1 VNSFHRRR
9 ELPEAVSI
17 DDVFRRDLVDV
28 LRAYKRQWWRFALL
42 QTLALLGLSAAIGV
56 CALLVAGNSADL
68 ASYITADFDQ
78 LESRMVGIASML
90 IAAIALI
97 SIPFLVAGTAAT
109 AQVTDAALAGRH
121 PLLWRS
127 LARGFA
133 RFLPVFGTLCL
144 AVVLVLA
151 ALVATPFISLLGVIG
166 LAVTG
171 VITLVRRRRPGVLP
185 TWPGWRTWGFAAIP
199 FAWFGRVAARAVLM
213 LPAAVLE
220 PAGPLLAH
228 RAAERAATG
237 RRAPILAV
245 SAIAFVAAIALS
257 AGFSLLGA
265 ALWGEVG
272 ASLLGG
278 VVQLFVLPIPIVAAV
293 ALYRNAAGP
302 GGRVLERAES
312 PAPARTV
319 RTASPA
325 MTRIASVT
333 VAALVAT
340 IAVTPVVGA
349 ASQAAADP
357 GNAAQNVSFVVT
369 SGADTVDAGELGGQQ
384 ASCRAGG
391 SDCTL
396 RAALDLAAQD
406 AADGALSAT
415 IGFAGSMTIA
425 LAGRLEFA
433 PSAETAITAGLLT
446 IDGTGYDVVL
456 DGGDSYQIL
465 SAASEYWNLTVT
477 GMTFRHGRTMSLGGG
492 LSAGVPE
499 TELQSVLFDGNSAF
513 SGAGAVFARTLTVL
527 DSTFLDSSATSYT
540 SSTFGG
546 AVRATGHI
554 SIVNSTFSGSAIGDQ
569 YTTPLNN
576 GSDIYADAGMTVV
589 NSTFVNSKGGSLRT
603 NAASEI
609 YNSLFTTDW
618 AGGGFACSGTFS
630 GGANLSREADST
642 CPGTSGVFVSPP
654 IVRPLDSTGLVPVFP
669 LQPNGNPAL
678 GAGLDCPPTDAL
690 GAARPSN
697 GCDLGAVE
705 FSGSTVLALEAIPS
719 TTVAGAVTLRA
730 TVTSDSAAIAQ
741 GSVTFT
747 FASVEHGPIPLDDPD
762 DSGDDLSV
770 AEVQISGLAVGS
782 TSVYSAAFV
791 PSGIFEASSAGPVN
805 YTVQQ
810 VQVAVD
816 LLCANPDAPN
826 PAMAPECVGEHWN
839 IADTESIHLFAR
851 VTDDRLG
858 SVVIALDPEGSTIVT
873 ESVAIVDGEAEF
885 VIPASEFGSGLHE
898 TLHAIYESD
907 DGDHAGVSPI
917 ARSLV
922 VLRTPTVSISGVGT
936 SGVYGDSEAGTFT
949 VTVSGEAGTPTGTVT
964 VFGRVATLDATGH
977 ATLDLSNLPAGGAA
991 FALSAEFQG
1000 DAVYGRATSNTVS
1013 YHTTPAATTTQIVAT
1028 APAAAQFGEAITVTV
1043 KVTAVAPSE
1052 ADPQG
1057 AVTLLIDGD
1066 ETSGPIEFDPYAQNG
1081 DGVTTFDLIV
1091 PAGTLAAGDHLL
1103 AAEFDG
1109 NASFDDSS
1117 SPTSPSWPLSISSA
1131 PTTTALVVSPTPSV
1145 WGDQVT
1151 LTATVDATDVTSI
1164 ATGTVTFSVGATAL
1178 GTATLAPCGAPHP
1191 DDCSIASLTVAASA
1205 VGIGTKTLTAAYQG
1219 TSDFAPSSGAIE
1231 NYLVSKATPTV
1242 VVNGTAGLA
1251 YGHSTTYTVTV
1262 GTALAEPA
1270 DGTEI
1275 DVTAVPAEGEPVALG
1290 TVVLSHGSGTL
1301 LVPTSGVLLPDDY
1314 AITVSFAGDAS
1325 FEAATG
1331 SAALTV
1337 SAASTDIAL
1346 DSISATTVVYGG
1358 TLDLVLT
1365 VENESSQVEP
1375 EGDVVV
1381 TWQGNEV
1388 GRVTLG
1394 PEHDTTVPGV
1404 RTVDVTA
1411 EFGTWIPAP
1420 GEFWLTAQFVPE
1432 PGFAASQL
1440 ASDAGEERE
1449 WVTVAPL
1456 QTEVAVDMTAVL
1468 GQPLEAVA
1476 TVDIAG
1482 DDLGITPGGWIT
1494 FLITKSGAGSQQVG
1508 PIALV
1513 DGQATLADALGQS
1526 PDIIVSL
1533 AGSWTVRATYVKD
1546 TDLRYVSVSPN
1557 HTAIAQVDVIAGGA
1571 IVTVDAPESVEYQAP
1586 ASVHVQVAGA
1596 VTPTGLV
1603 RVQLNTFGNILVSE
1617 EVPLVNG
1624 QADLDLD
1631 LAYLAIGSHEFVVA
1645 YVGDGT
1651 LNSANSDPF
1660 TIEVGKTGTTTT
1672 VDSSSRVFELYPG
1685 IVGATVQYTAHVT
1698 ATVGTPSGFVNFS
1711 RDSTQFAQA
1720 PVDVHGNAS
1729 VSVTADAEWSGD
1741 IVAEFVPLVGTVA
1754 RSTGTLAHS
1763 WIKAPVTATLQG
1775 SGSGT
1780 IGVAN
1785 TYSVYVQFDW
1795 TQFQFLAPSLRPPY
1809 PPSGLVAVS
1818 DGTGTSCDAYLAPVA
1833 SEVSNATCSIQ
1844 FTHLGSHA
1852 LTVSYGGNS
1861 IYAAGSSAAL
1871 TTTVAKGTPEVSLS
1885 TPNGDQWSGL
1895 TTITAAWSVDGPSD
1909 GTVTIKR
1916 GSLTVCSSASLV
1928 GSCEIPIPA
1937 YNDISNGDRLTL
1949 QYGGSALWNDATATH
1964 AGSIIAC
1971 IPFQES
1977 TSRPVGTATVTR
1989 GPEPTCGGGTGY
2001 FTTDTVYVSANPV
2014 EGYRVTGFSGGS
2026 LNGSP
2031 RWPYVSSEIMQYANG
2046 SASMAVHPTLALSG
2060 TQQIPFG
2067 IQANTTAE
2075 CVAVRIKATGIV
2087 SRTDALNMLFWDTPQ
2102 NNCDHT
2108 VSIGGDNS
2116 VVVYVPNGAQVQVRY
2131 QSGLIPARTKFYGW
2145 QGLTSGDPFAAQA
2158 TYTIGPDSRYITADF
2173 GPVCYANGPNV
2184 MQPSQG
2190 TITVSLPAPNCTDP
2204 QTGVSGW
2211 SYNTPGSATL
2221 VDAVATTLQVVSTRY
2236 GSLNGYMQ
2244 RIDEQAWLPERPV
2257 YFDGWRGD
2265 TGSWTEG
2272 ATVTNTDGGVR
2283 RTSRTVTFRLGERP
2297 FTISAAYGGCSTL
2310 STKVNGDASSG
2321 VPGTVTVNTPSNCPV
2336 GAGSGAT
2343 RWYRTGTQV
2352 SVTTAATGE
2361 TLKFLGWSGFTL
2373 PSARLTDKT
2382 VTFALDSDVTA
2393 TASYGTNANC
2403 RPLTIS
2409 TVPAGALTLDTSF
2422 TLGANACSAMYGPK
2436 FYDQGVDG
2444 NGIFIDASPAT
2455 AAADGSQTVFAWATN
2470 EPGSPAG
2477 GEGGVSTIWKRTT
2490 SLNELL
2496 YGTSAIIAYACEF
2509 VAIGANVYSPSGHIV
2524 SEAGAANISRDT
2536 QSSLSDF
2543 VLTQP
2548 ADCSTGSDPRSG
2560 YGGYAWVVGTQL
2572 LPIVVAD
2579 PVAYRFTGW
2588 SGDVTGTGDTPD
2600 AALNLVGAGRGAEG
2614 DSYNYRVAANF
2625 EAICYK
2631 LSLPSDADK
2640 LEVVTAPNCPGTDA
2654 SERLYL
2660 GGTAVVIHA
2669 SDRSDTLF
2677 RNWVSG
2683 VDAVDADAHWAS
2695 VIMTSDKSVVP
2706 YYSSKS
2712 AGEYITQY
2720 GTLVGDSLA
2729 IASKKMIGVASA
2741 AVAAY
2746 AKVLLSKAT
2755 LVASGIG
2762 YVAQGLEY
2770 LGVEG
2775 SAIDGMKDAST
2786 AMNGM
2791 LSMLFAPLDCIT
2803 AWSAGGEDT
2812 AFFAAQNLIGSAI
2825 VTAMSAGAQQQ
2836 QQAPPQ
2842 SAFDKLK
2849 AEALAAQKKA
2859 EPGVTAITA
2868 IAAAKTVYDAAA
2880 SGNIGWETSAYDAWA
2895 SQNSVSIYTTCMA
2908 NRTGGAMASVMAVG
2922 D

>member
-1 VNSFHRRR
+1 
-9 ELPEAVSI
+9 
-17 DDVFRRDLVDV
+17 V
-28 LRAYKRQWWRFALL
+28 LHAYRGQWWRLAVL
-42 QTLALLGLSAAIGV
+42 QILALLGLSAAIGL
-56 CALLVAGNSADL
+56 CALLVSANGADL
-68 ASYITADFDQ
+68 ASYVTEDVDQ
-78 LESRMVGIASML
+78 LESRMVGIASAL
-90 IAAIALI
+90 IAAIALV
-97 SIPFLVAGTAAT
+97 SIPFIVAGTAAT
-109 AQVTDAALAGRH
+109 AEVTDAALAGRH
-121 PLLWRS
+121 PRIWRS
-127 LARGFA
+127 FARGFS

-144 AVVLVLA
+144 GVSLVLGV
-151 ALVATPFISLLGVIG
+151 LVATPFISLVGILG

-171 VITLVRRRRPGVLP
+171 VLALMRRRKPDALP
-185 TWPGWRTWGFAAIP
+185 KWPGWRAWGFAAIP
-199 FAWFGRVAARAVLM
+199 FAWLGRVAARAALM

-220 PAGPLLAH
+220 PAGPRLAH
-228 RAAERAATG
+228 RAAERAASG
-237 RRAPILAV
+237 RRVPILAV
-245 SAIAFVAAIALS
+245 MLIAFVAAIGLS

-272 ASLLGG
+272 ASVLGG
-278 VVQLFVLPIPIVAAV
+278 IVQLVALPIPIVAAV
-293 ALYRNAAGP
+293 ALYRRAAGP
-302 GGRVLERAES
+302 SGRVLERAAS
-312 PAPARTV
+312 PAPQRTV

-333 VAALVAT
+333 IATLVAT

-349 ASQAAADP
+349 AIPAAADP
-357 GNAAQNVSFVVT
+357 VNAGQNVSFVVT
-369 SGADTVDAGELGGQQ
+369 SGADTLDAGELATQQ
-384 ASCRAGG
+384 ASCRVAGPE
-391 SDCTL
+391 CTI
-396 RAALDLAAQD
+396 RAALDLASQD

-415 IGFAGSMTIA
+415 IGFAASMTIT
-425 LAGRLEFA
+425 LAAPLAFA
-433 PSAETAITAGLLT
+433 PTAVAAGVLA
-446 IDGTGYDVVL
+446 IDGGGYDVVL
-456 DGGDSYQIL
+456 DGGYSYQIL
-465 SAASEYWNLTVT
+465 SATSEQWNLSVSGVT
-477 GMTFRHGRTMSLGGG
+477 FLHGYSNTFGGA
-492 LSAGVPE
+492 LLAGVPE
-499 TELQSVLFDGNSAF
+499 TQLQSVLFDGNAASF
-513 SGAGAVFARTLTVL
+513 GAGAVFARALSVL
-527 DSTFLDSSATSYT
+527 DSTFLDSRATGYN

-569 YTTPLNN
+569 FTTPLDN
-576 GSDIYADAGMTVV
+576 GSDVYADAGMTVV

-603 NAASEI
+603 IGASQI
-609 YNSLFTTDW
+609 YNSLFTSDW
-618 AGGGFACSGTFS
+618 PGGGFACAGSFT
-630 GGANLSREADST
+630 GGANLSREGDST
-642 CPGTSGVFVSPP
+642 CPGTTGVNLGSAVL
-654 IVRPLDSTGLVPVFP
+654 RPLDSTGLVPVFP
-669 LQPNGNPAL
+669 LQPSGNPAL
-678 GAGLDCPPTDAL
+678 SAGIDCPPTDAL
-690 GAARPSN
+690 GASRPAN

-705 FSGSTVLALEAIPS
+705 FSGSTVLALDTIAS
-719 TTVAGAVTLRA
+719 ATVAGTVTVRA
-730 TVTSDSAAIAQ
+730 TVTSDSAAVAQ

-747 FASVEHGPIPLDDPD
+747 FDGVDYGPIALDDPD
-762 DSGDDLSV
+762 DSNDDLTV
-770 AEVQISGLAVGS
+770 AQVQISGLDVGS
-782 TSVYSAAFV
+782 TYAYSAAFA
-791 PSGIFEASSAGPVN
+791 PSGPFEASSAGPLD
-805 YTVQQ
+805 YTAQQ

-816 LLCANPDAPN
+816 LLCANPGAPN
-826 PAMAPECVGEHWN
+826 PVMAPECVGPYWN
-839 IADTESIHLFAR
+839 ISDTESIHLFAR
-851 VTDDRLG
+851 VTDDRAG
-858 SVVIALDPEGSTIVT
+858 TIAIALDPDGTTIVAGPT
-873 ESVAIVDGEAEF
+873 AVVDGEATF
-885 VIPASEFGSGLHE
+885 VIPASAFGPGLHE
-898 TLHAIYESD
+898 TLHAIYSSD

-922 VLRTPTVSISGVGT
+922 VLRTPTVSISGVGA
-936 SGVYGDSEAGTFT
+936 SGIYGDPSAGTFT
-949 VTVSGEAGTPTGTVT
+949 ITVTGAAGTPTGTVR
-964 VFGRVATLDATGH
+964 VFGRDATLDATGK
-977 ATLDLSNLPAGGAA
+977 ATIDFSTLPPGGGA

-1000 DAVYGRATSNTVS
+1000 DGVYGRATSNTVT
-1013 YHTTPAATTTQIVAT
+1013 YHTTPAATTTQIVGA
-1028 APAAAQFGEAITVTV
+1028 APAAPRFGEAIAVTV
-1043 KVTAVAPSE
+1043 KVTASAPSE

-1057 AVTLLIDGD
+1057 AVTLLVDGV
-1066 ETSGPIEFDPYAQNG
+1066 EASGPLDFDPYAQDG
-1081 DGVTTFDLIV
+1081 DGETTFEMII
-1091 PAGTLAAGDHLL
+1091 PAAALGAGDHLL
-1103 AAEFDG
+1103 VAEFDG
-1109 NASFDDSS
+1109 NGSFDDSAS
-1117 SPTSPSWPLSISSA
+1117 STSPAWGLSISSA

-1151 LTATVDATDVTSI
+1151 FTATVDATDVAAI
-1164 ATGTVTFSVGATAL
+1164 ATGTVEFSAGTSLL
-1178 GTATLAPCGAPHP
+1178 GTATLAPCDAPNANG
-1191 DDCSIASLTVAASA
+1191 CAVASLTVAASA
-1205 VGIGTKTLTAAYQG
+1205 IGVGTTVLTAAYQG
-1219 TSDFAPSSGAIE
+1219 ASNFVASSGQLAG
-1231 NYLVSKATPTV
+1231 YVVSKATPV
-1242 VVNGTAGLA
+1242 VMVTGAGTLG
-1251 YGHSTTYTVTV
+1251 YGQSTTYTVSV
-1262 GTALAEPA
+1262 GTAQAAPA
-1270 DGTEI
+1270 DGTEVAVI
-1275 DVTAVPAEGEPVALG
+1275 AVPAEGDPVPLG
-1290 TVVLSHGSGTL
+1290 TVVLADGSGTV
-1301 LVPTSGVLLPDDY
+1301 LVPSTDVLLPAVY
-1314 AITVSFAGDAS
+1314 QLTASFAGDAS
-1325 FEAATG
+1325 FESATG
-1331 SAALTV
+1331 SAPLTV
-1337 SAASTDIAL
+1337 SAAVTDISL

-1365 VENESSQVEP
+1365 VQNQSSQVEP

-1381 TWQGNEV
+1381 SWQGHEV
-1388 GRVTLG
+1388 GRVTLAA
-1394 PEHDTTVPGV
+1394 EHDTAVPGV
-1404 RTVDVTA
+1404 RTIDLSA
-1411 EFGTWIPAP
+1411 EFGEPIVAP
-1420 GEFWLTAQFVPE
+1420 GAFWLTAQFVPQ
-1432 PGFAASQL
+1432 PGFAPTQL
-1440 ASDAGEERE
+1440 AADAGEERE
-1449 WVTVAPL
+1449 WVTVEPL
-1456 QTEVAVDMTAVL
+1456 QTEVTVDATAVL
-1468 GQPLEAVA
+1468 GLALEAVA
-1476 TVDIAG
+1476 TVGIVG
-1482 DDLGITPGGWIT
+1482 DDLGITPGGWVT
-1494 FLITKSGAGSQQVG
+1494 FLINKSGAGSQTVG

-1513 DGQATLADALGQS
+1513 DGKATLADALGES
-1526 PDIIVSL
+1526 PDIIVNL

-1557 HTAIAQVDVIAGGA
+1557 HTAITQVDVVAGGA

-1586 ASVHVQVAGA
+1586 AVVHVDVAGA
-1596 VTPTGLV
+1596 VTPTGLA
-1603 RVQLNTFGNILVSE
+1603 RVQLNVFGNVLVSD

-1624 QADLDLD
+1624 HADIELDP
-1631 LAYLAIGSHEFVVA
+1631 AYLTMGSHEFVVY

-1651 LNSANSDPF
+1651 LNSATSDPF

-1672 VDSSSRVFELYPG
+1672 VDTSSRVLELYPG

-1720 PVDVHGNAS
+1720 TVDVHGNAS
-1729 VSVTADAEWSGD
+1729 VSVTPDAQWSGD

-1763 WIKAPVTATLQG
+1763 WIKAPVTVTLQG
-1775 SGSGT
+1775 SPSGK

-1785 TYSVYVQFDW
+1785 AYTVYVQFDW
-1795 TQFQFLAPSLRPPY
+1795 TQFQFLAPSLRPPF
-1809 PPSGLVAVS
+1809 PPSGMVTVS
-1818 DGTGTSCDAYLAPVA
+1818 DGAGTSCDAYLSAVA
-1833 SEVSNATCSIQ
+1833 SEVSNATCSMQ
-1844 FTHLGSHA
+1844 FTHLGSHS

-1871 TTTVAKGTPEVSLS
+1871 TTTVVKGTPEVSLS

-1895 TTITAAWSVDGPSD
+1895 TTVTAAWSVDGPSD

-1916 GSLTVCSSASLV
+1916 GALTVCSSASLV

-1949 QYGGSALWNDATATH
+1949 QYGGSTLWNDGTATH

-1977 TSRPVGTATVTR
+1977 TSRPVGTATVTM

-2001 FTTDTVYVSANPV
+2001 FTTDTVFVSANPQ

-2031 RWPYVSSEIMQYANG
+2031 RWPYLSSEITQYANG

-2060 TQQIPFG
+2060 AQQIPFG

-2075 CVAVRIKATGIV
+2075 CVAVRIKANGLV
-2087 SRTDALNMLFWDTPQ
+2087 SRTDAINMIIWQTPQ
-2102 NNCDHT
+2102 NNCDQT

-2116 VVVYVPNGAQVQVRY
+2116 VVAYVPNGAQVQVRY

-2158 TYTIGPDSRYITADF
+2158 TYTIGPDNRYITADF

-2184 MQPSQG
+2184 MQPGQG
-2190 TITVSLPAPNCTDP
+2190 TITVTLPAPNCTDP

-2211 SYNTPGSATL
+2211 AYNTPGSATL

-2244 RIDEQAWLPERPV
+2244 RIDEKAWLPERPV

-2283 RTSRTVTFRLGERP
+2283 RTSRTVNFRLGERP

-2310 STKVNGDASSG
+2310 STQVNGDASAG
-2321 VPGTVTVNTPSNCPV
+2321 APGTVTLNTPSNCPV

-2361 TLKFLGWSGFTL
+2361 TLKFLGWSGFAL

-2409 TVPAGALTLDTSF
+2409 TVPVGSLTLDTNF
-2422 TLGANACSAMYGPK
+2422 THGANACSAMYGPK

-2444 NGIFIDASPAT
+2444 NGITIDATPAT

-2470 EPGSPAG
+2470 EPGSPSG
-2477 GEGGVSTIWKRTT
+2477 SEGGLSTIWKRTT

-2509 VAIGANVYSPSGHIV
+2509 VAIGANVYSPSGQIV

-2600 AALNLVGAGRGAEG
+2600 AALNLVGAGRSAQG

-2640 LEVVTAPNCPGTDA
+2640 LEVVTGPNCPGTAA
-2654 SERLYL
+2654 SEKLYL

-2669 SDRSDTLF
+2669 TDRSDTLF

-2712 AGEYITQY
+2712 AGEYVTQY
-2720 GTLVGDSLA
+2720 GTLVGESLA

-2786 AMNGM
+2786 AMNSM
-2791 LSMLFAPLDCIT
+2791 LTMLFAPLDCIT

-2812 AFFAAQNLIGSAI
+2812 AFYAAQNLIGSAI

-2836 QQAPPQ
+2836 QQAAPQ

-2859 EPGVTAITA
+2859 EPGITAITA

-2895 SQNSVSIYTTCMA
+2895 SQNSVSVYTTCMA
-2908 NRTGGAMASVMAVG
+2908 NKTGGAMASVMAVG